1 MSNFDILKN
10 SNIYDDMTEEKQDA
24 LKEMLNLFD
33 VYDGSYKSRTDML
46 NIIADNYERFET
58 VLDEFRICVRLLDYT
73 LSTSMFIEDGI
84 ALAKIVYNSNK

>member
-84 ALAKIVYNSNK
+84 SLAKIVYNSNK